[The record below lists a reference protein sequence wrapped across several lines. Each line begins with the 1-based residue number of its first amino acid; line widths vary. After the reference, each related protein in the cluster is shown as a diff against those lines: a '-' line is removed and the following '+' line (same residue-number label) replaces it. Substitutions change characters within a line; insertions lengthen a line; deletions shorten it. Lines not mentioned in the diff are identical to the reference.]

1 MGPAMGPRVLLLD
14 NFDSFTYNLAQ
25 YLGDAGAEPVVVRAN
40 ATLESLDATEP
51 DALVISP
58 GPGRPEDAGCSVA
71 AVRHFAGR
79 IPVLGVCLGHQAIGA
94 AYGARVVRAGR
105 VMHGKTSEVFHDGT
119 GLFAGLPSPVVAT
132 RYHSLV
138 IERESLPAE
147 LAVTAETSDGVIM
160 GVRHR
165 DLAVEGVQFHPESA
179 LTPEG
184 SSMIERFLG
193 A

>member
-1 MGPAMGPRVLLLD
+1 MGPAMARVLLLD

-40 ATLESLDATEP
+40 ATLETLDALEP

-79 IPVLGVCLGHQAIGA
+79 IPVLGVCLGHQAIGT

-119 GLFAGLPSPVVAT
+119 GLFAGLPNPVVAT

-138 IERESLPAE
+138 IDRESLPAE
-147 LAVTAETSDGVIM
+147 LAITAETSDGVIM

-165 DLAVEGVQFHPESA
+165 DLSVEGVQFHPESA

-184 SSMIERFLG
+184 SGMIERFLR